1 MSGARQREVWCDDA
15 LHLLLRSAG
24 AIGPDAVLP
33 YLRQLVAGG
42 IGVARSGPESFW
54 VAGVMLV
61 CLLLYA
67 LMVWRVVLTRSE
79 RGWLVAVAKRLL
91 MPEM

>member
-1 MSGARQREVWCDDA
+1 MKALYICYFGISSSRRRNYLERWPTFCVPAVWW
-15 LHLLLRSAG
+15 
-24 AIGPDAVLP
+24 VLCSP
-33 YLRQLVAGG
+33 VVLIWLDPAPV
-42 IGVARSGPESFW
+42 FW
-54 VAGVMLV
+54 VPSVTLV

-79 RGWLVAVAKRLL
+79 RGWLAAIPKRLL